1 MIDTGKSEQTLIK
14 ILTKLLLKHEQFL
27 ASGSDKQADIG
38 THESVFKPY
47 ANSKPLGIVEYINT
61 LIQKYEKE
69 GILKVTW
76 YTQNISLKRIYLQD
90 YDRLCELI
98 QHTPL
103 VKKLGGA
110 LLYLDNEV
118 LDIPLYGGLRDD
130 IKALW
135 LEHKLFHKCSI
146 DQYAILAKG
155 FQGAHLALTLYQKKK
170 PMDYR
175 HFSIKAFKD
184 SKKLSSYKGLIANL
198 LKSRFPELE
207 GFDIDEVFRF
217 FGITPIEQPILVSG
231 NLSFTQHES
240 VLDASF
246 PPAVGL
252 FVSEDLV
259 ISTHATITRV
269 TTIENQ
275 ASFMRYVKEEKQPN
289 EVVLYTAGIPTPTFI
304 TLFQKL
310 SKELDIKTMF
320 RHWGDI
326 DLGGF
331 KIWNMLNKSI
341 EREVK
346 PYRMSPDNY
355 PNSEGLKDLNQYEKA
370 QLETLSNSNIDKL
383 ILRVISVGKKYEQEM
398 WENTQKDVLNK
409 LLLSLKA

>member
-155 FQGAHLALTLYQKKK
+155 FQGAHLALTLYQKKSLWTTVIF
-170 PMDYR
+170 PLR
-175 HFSIKAFKD
+175 
-184 SKKLSSYKGLIANL
+184 L
-198 LKSRFPELE
+198 LKIPR
-207 GFDIDEVFRF
+207 
-217 FGITPIEQPILVSG
+217 
-231 NLSFTQHES
+231 NS
-240 VLDASF
+240 VL
-246 PPAVGL
+246 
-252 FVSEDLV
+252 
-259 ISTHATITRV
+259 
-269 TTIENQ
+269 
-275 ASFMRYVKEEKQPN
+275 
-289 EVVLYTAGIPTPTFI
+289 
-304 TLFQKL
+304 
-310 SKELDIKTMF
+310 IK
-320 RHWGDI
+320 G
-326 DLGGF
+326 
-331 KIWNMLNKSI
+331 
-341 EREVK
+341 
-346 PYRMSPDNY
+346 
-355 PNSEGLKDLNQYEKA
+355 
-370 QLETLSNSNIDKL
+370 
-383 ILRVISVGKKYEQEM
+383 
-398 WENTQKDVLNK
+398 
-409 LLLSLKA
+409 

>member
-1 MIDTGKSEQTLIK
+1 MNDTAKSEQVLIE
-14 ILTKLLLKHEQFL
+14 ILTKLLLKHERFL

-47 ANSKPLGIVEYINT
+47 ANSQPLGIVEYINT

-69 GILKVTW
+69 GILKATW
-76 YTQNISLKRIYLQD
+76 HTQNISLKRIYLQD

-103 VKKLGGA
+103 LKKLAVA
-110 LLYLDNEV
+110 LQYLDNEI
-118 LDIPLYGGLRDD
+118 LDIPLYVALKDD
-130 IKALW
+130 IKAHW
-135 LEHKLFHKCSI
+135 LEHKSFHKCSV
-146 DQYAILAKG
+146 DQYETLAKG
-155 FQGAHLALTLYQKKK
+155 FQGAHLVLTLYQKKEA
-170 PMDYR
+170 MDYR

-231 NLSFTQHES
+231 SLSFTQHGS

-252 FVSEDLV
+252 FSSEELV
-259 ISTHATITRV
+259 VSTHASITGV

-304 TLFQKL
+304 SLFQKI
-310 SKELDIKTMF
+310 SKELDVQTMF

-355 PNSEGLKDLNQYEKA
+355 PNSEELKDLNKHEKA
-370 QLETLSNSNIDKL
+370 QLETLSNSSIDKL

-398 WENTQKDVLNK
+398 WESTKEV
-409 LLLSLKA
+409 